1 MWMLEQFV
9 IEGGIRLEGE
19 VTVSGNKNA
28 ALKMLPACLLTSEP
42 VILKNMP
49 NIRDVRN
56 MCALMEGLG
65 ASIDWLDE
73 QTVRVEVKEITNHV
87 ADPHYARQ
95 IRPGIVLA
103 GPMLARCGRFELP
116 LPGGDVIGRRR
127 LDTHLLALEALGA
140 KIEFEG
146 KFVMSAEGLR
156 GAAILLDE
164 ASVTATENT
173 LMAAVLAKGTT
184 RIRNAASEPHIQD
197 LCHMLNR
204 MGAKISGIGSN
215 QLTIEGVEQLGG
227 CTARVGADYMEVGSY
242 IGAAAVTG
250 GEVRIREADPHYL
263 DMIALVFR
271 KLGVEWETEGSDI
284 LVRRGQTLTIQ
295 RDLGNVIPEIKC
307 QPWPAFPTDMMSIA
321 LTVATQCAGTV
332 LFHDWMFDGRLFFT
346 DRLVSMGARIVLC
359 DPHRAMVQGPTP
371 LKGDLIISSP
381 DIRAGMALVIASLAA
396 KGTTAIRNIQQ
407 IDRGYVNVESKLQ
420 SLGAKIRREVITS

>member
-1 MWMLEQFV
+1 MQEQFV

-42 VILKNMP
+42 VILKNIP
-49 NIRDVRN
+49 SIRDVRN
-56 MCALMEGLG
+56 MCALLQGLG
-65 ASIDWLDE
+65 AHIEWLDE

-140 KIEFEG
+140 KIEFDG
-146 KFVMSAEGLR
+146 KFIMSADGLR

-173 LMAAVLAKGTT
+173 IMAAVLAKGTT

-197 LCHMLNR
+197 LCHMLNS

-215 QLTIEGVEQLGG
+215 QLMIEGVEQLGG

-271 KLGVEWETEGSDI
+271 KLGVEWETEGNDI
-284 LVRRGQTLTIQ
+284 LVRRGQTLTVR

-396 KGTTAIRNIQQ
+396 KGTTTIRNIQQ
-407 IDRGYVNVESKLQ
+407 IDRGYVNVEGKLQ
-420 SLGAKIRREVITS
+420 SLGAKIRREAITS

>member
-1 MWMLEQFV
+1 MEQFV